1 MSESKPQGPLPYGPS
16 ITLEEARRVMDAAEA
31 EARANSWP
39 MVIAIVDTAGL
50 LVMFHRM
57 DNTQT
62 GSVDIGPAKA
72 RTAALYKRPSKAFED
87 AIANGGIGLRML
99 SMTHVMPLEGGLPIL
114 RDGAIIGGIGVSGMT
129 SPQDAQVARAGL
141 AALQ

>member
-1 MSESKPQGPLPYGPS
+1 MSDNKPQGPLPYGPS
-16 ITLEEARRVMDAAEA
+16 ITLEEARRVMQAAEA
-31 EARANSWP
+31 EARSNGWP

-62 GSVDIGPAKA
+62 GSVEIGPAKA
-72 RTAALYKRPSKAFED
+72 RTAALFKRPTRAFEE

-99 SMTHVMPLEGGLPIL
+99 SMTHVMPLEGGLPIE
-114 RDGAIIGGIGVSGMT
+114 RNGAIIGGIGVSGMS

-141 AALQ
+141 AAL

>member
-1 MSESKPQGPLPYGPS
+1 MSENKPQGPLPYGPS

-31 EARANSWP
+31 EARANGWP

-62 GSVDIGPAKA
+62 GSVEIGPAKA

-99 SMTHVMPLEGGLPIL
+99 SMTHVMPLEGGLPIV
-114 RDGAIIGGIGVSGMT
+114 RDGRIIGGIGVSGMS

-141 AALQ
+141 AAL

>member
-31 EARANSWP
+31 EARANGWP

>member
-1 MSESKPQGPLPYGPS
+1 MSETKPQGPLPYGPS
-16 ITLEEARRVMDAAEA
+16 ITLDEARRVMEAAEA
-31 EARANSWP
+31 EARANHWP

-62 GSVDIGPAKA
+62 GSVEIGPAKA
-72 RTAALYKRPSKAFED
+72 RTAALFKRPTRAFEE

-99 SMTHVMPLEGGLPIL
+99 SMTHVMPLEGGLPIM

-141 AALQ
+141 AAL

>member
-1 MSESKPQGPLPYGPS
+1 MSDNKPQGPLPYGPS
-16 ITLEEARRVMDAAEA
+16 ITLEEARRVMEAAEA
-31 EARANSWP
+31 EARANGWP

-72 RTAALYKRPSKAFED
+72 RTAALFKRPTRAFEE

-99 SMTHVMPLEGGLPIL
+99 SMTHVMPLEGGLPIE
-114 RDGAIIGGIGVSGMT
+114 RNGAIIGGIGVSGMS

-141 AALQ
+141 AAL

>member
-1 MSESKPQGPLPYGPS
+1 MSENKPQGPLPYGPS
-16 ITLEEARRVMDAAEA
+16 ITLEEARRVMQAAEA
-31 EARANSWP
+31 EARANGWP

-72 RTAALYKRPSKAFED
+72 RTAALYKRPSRAFEE
-87 AIANGGIGLRML
+87 AIANGGMACACCR
-99 SMTHVMPLEGGLPIL
+99 
-114 RDGAIIGGIGVSGMT
+114 
-129 SPQDAQVARAGL
+129 
-141 AALQ
+141 

>member
-1 MSESKPQGPLPYGPS
+1 MCDNKPQGPLPYGPS

-31 EARANSWP
+31 EARANGWP

-57 DNTQT
+57 DNAQT

-99 SMTHVMPLEGGLPIL
+99 SMTHVMPLEGGLPIE
-114 RDGAIIGGIGVSGMT
+114 RNGAIIGGIGVSGM
-129 SPQDAQVARAGL
+129 SSAQDAQVARAGL
-141 AALQ
+141 AAL